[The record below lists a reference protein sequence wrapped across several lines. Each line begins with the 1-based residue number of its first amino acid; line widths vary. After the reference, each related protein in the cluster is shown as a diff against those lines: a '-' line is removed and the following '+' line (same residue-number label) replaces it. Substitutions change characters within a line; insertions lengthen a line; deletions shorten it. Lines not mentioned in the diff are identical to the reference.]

1 MQKSLR
7 EVVENVD
14 GIRKDYE
21 VMKCGGK
28 MQKKYYA
35 KNRQTRFCLFLRQA
49 MAWALIVMLVVSG
62 MVGWQTEKV
71 QAATRKPVKITLS
84 KKAVSTTVGSKVK
97 LKVKS
102 VSPQK
107 ASKNVTWKSSDKK
120 LRS

>member
-1 MQKSLR
+1 
-7 EVVENVD
+7 
-14 GIRKDYE
+14 
-21 VMKCGGK
+21 MKCGGK

-71 QAATRKPVKITLS
+71 QAAKRKPVKITLS

>member
-1 MQKSLR
+1 
-7 EVVENVD
+7 
-14 GIRKDYE
+14 
-21 VMKCGGK
+21 
-28 MQKKYYA
+28 
-35 KNRQTRFCLFLRQA
+35 

-71 QAATRKPVKITLS
+71 QAAIRKPVKITLS
-84 KKAVSTTVGSKVK
+84 KKAVSTTVGSKVR

-102 VSPQK
+102 VIPQK